1 MAVLMTLILIMEMEE
16 VWWINFVTFQLLLL
30 FFYFTKASVLIV
42 LKVLRVL
49 KVLKV
54 MKQQIMEQQVSTG
67 LKVKVIFLIGNI
79 NFLKILQRSLCVIYF
94 TTYIR
99 EFNLASQLIIWMFK
113 RFIRM
118 LQKIQIASRWW
129 RCQRGFRRFWRL
141 YTNRC
146 CRRSIS
152 FTISFHNHGEGPH

>member
-1 MAVLMTLILIMEMEE
+1 MTLILIMEMEE

-79 NFLKILQRSLCVIYF
+79 NFLKIPQRSLCVIYF

-152 FTISFHNHGEGPH
+152 FTISFHNHGEGPQ